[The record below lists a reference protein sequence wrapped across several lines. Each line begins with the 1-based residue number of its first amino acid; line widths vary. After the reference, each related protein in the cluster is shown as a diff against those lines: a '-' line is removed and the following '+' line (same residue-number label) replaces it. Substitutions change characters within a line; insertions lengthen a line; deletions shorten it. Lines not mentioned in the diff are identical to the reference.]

1 MDRGADTE
9 SGTRQDQGEAI
20 IKISPSIL
28 SADFTRLAEELRAL
42 EDAGADY
49 VHVDVMDGCFVSN
62 ITIGPFVVE
71 AIKRATR
78 LPLDVH
84 LMIEAPERYVADF
97 AKAGSS
103 IITVHA
109 EATRHLH
116 GVVQTIKK
124 LGVKAGVSINPATP
138 VSAIEEIMADV
149 DLVLIMSVNP
159 GFGGQSFIPA
169 SLGKIRALRKLMDE
183 RGLKA
188 ELEVDGG
195 IKTGNIK
202 EAAEAG
208 ADVFVSGSGIFSSGD
223 YKKTIAAMRDEVN
236 TLFLKK

>member
-1 MDRGADTE
+1 M
-9 SGTRQDQGEAI
+9 
-20 IKISPSIL
+20 
-28 SADFTRLAEELRAL
+28 
-42 EDAGADY
+42 
-49 VHVDVMDGCFVSN
+49 HVDVMDGRFVPN
-62 ITIGPFVVE
+62 ITLGPFIVE
-71 AIKRATR
+71 AIKRATG

-84 LMIEAPERYVADF
+84 LMIEAPERYIADF

-103 IITVHA
+103 IITVHV
-109 EATRHLH
+109 EATEHLH
-116 GVVQTIKK
+116 KVVHTIKD
-124 LGVKAGVSINPATP
+124 LGPRAGVSINPATP
-138 VSAIEEIMADV
+138 VDTLEEVIDDV
-149 DLVLIMSVNP
+149 DLVLVMSVNP
-159 GFGGQSFIPA
+159 GFSGQGFIPA
-169 SLGKIRALRKLMDE
+169 SLGKIRAVRRLMDE

-195 IKTGNIK
+195 IKAGNIK

>member
-1 MDRGADTE
+1 MELKPPLG
-9 SGTRQDQGEAI
+9 DQGEDI

-49 VHVDVMDGCFVSN
+49 VHVDVMDGRFVSN

-138 VSAIEEIMADV
+138 VSAIEEIIADV
-149 DLVLIMSVNP
+149 DLVLVMSVNP
-159 GFGGQSFIPA
+159 GFGGQGFIPA

-195 IKTGNIK
+195 IKAGNIK
-202 EAAEAG
+202 EAARAG

-223 YKKTIAAMRDEVN
+223 YKKTIAAMKEEIN

>member
-1 MDRGADTE
+1 
-9 SGTRQDQGEAI
+9 
-20 IKISPSIL
+20 L
-28 SADFTRLAEELRAL
+28 SADFTRLAQELAAL

-49 VHVDVMDGCFVSN
+49 VHVDVMDGRFVSN
-62 ITIGPFVVE
+62 ITIGPFIVE
-71 AIKRATR
+71 AIKRATA

-84 LMIEAPERYVADF
+84 LMIEAPERYIEDF

-109 EATRHLH
+109 EATNHLH

-124 LGVKAGVSINPATP
+124 FGVRAGVSINPATP
-138 VSAIEEIMADV
+138 VTAIEEIIADV
-149 DLVLIMSVNP
+149 DLVLVMSVNP

-169 SLGKIRALRKLMDE
+169 SLDKIRSVRALMSE

-195 IKTGNIK
+195 IKAGNIK
-202 EAAEAG
+202 EAAMAG
-208 ADVFVSGSGIFSSGD
+208 ADVFVSGSGIFGAGD
-223 YKKTIAAMRDEVN
+223 YKRTIAAMRAELD
-236 TLFLKK
+236 TLSTAP